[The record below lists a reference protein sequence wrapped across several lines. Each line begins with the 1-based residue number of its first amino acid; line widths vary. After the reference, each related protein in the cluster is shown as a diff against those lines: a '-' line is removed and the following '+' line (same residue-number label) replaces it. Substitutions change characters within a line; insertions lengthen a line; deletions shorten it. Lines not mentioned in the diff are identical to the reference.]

1 MEIIPIS
8 IYDINFHIFLLYIQ
22 LIEIYIC
29 SMIGAFICGVGY
41 YTVLWGQ
48 IKDEEINKLDD
59 RGKNSF
65 MDEKVPLL
73 QDQDSQ
79 V

>member
-1 MEIIPIS
+1 M
-8 IYDINFHIFLLYIQ
+8 YIQ
-22 LIEIYIC
+22 LIC
-29 SMIGAFICGVGY
+29 SMMGAFICGVGY

-48 IKDEEINKLDD
+48 IKDEDGHVQKLNNDSYTDD
-59 RGKNSF
+59 K
-65 MDEKVPLL
+65 KVPLL